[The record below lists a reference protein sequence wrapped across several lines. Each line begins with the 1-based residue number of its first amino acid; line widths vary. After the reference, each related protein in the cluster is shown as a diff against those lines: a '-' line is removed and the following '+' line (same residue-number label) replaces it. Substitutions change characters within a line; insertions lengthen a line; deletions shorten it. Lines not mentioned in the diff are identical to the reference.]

1 MSLDDLYRQVIMEH
15 YKKPRNR
22 GELPGANV
30 SVLGSNP
37 SCGDSLRLEMILNG
51 DAIGDIR
58 FAGQGCAISLASAS
72 MMTDLVKGRGAAVA
86 LRMVGEFK
94 KMMRSDDFDEAL
106 LEGLEPLLGVR
117 KFAARVKCAT
127 LAWTTLEQGITQ
139 RGGEVVIDDPGV
151 DVDAARRSGP
161 A

>member
-22 GELPGANV
+22 GQLPGANV

-51 DAIGDIR
+51 DAVRDIR
-58 FAGQGCAISLASAS
+58 FTGQGCAISLASAS
-72 MMTDLVKGRGAAVA
+72 MMTELVKGRGADVA

-94 KMMRSDDFDEAL
+94 KMMRSDHFDQAL

-127 LAWTTLEQGITQ
+127 LAWTALEQGLTE

-151 DVDAARRSGP
+151 DPEAARRSGP

>member
-1 MSLDDLYRQVIMEH
+1 MSLDDLYRQVILEH

-37 SCGDSLRLEMILNG
+37 SCGDSLRVEMILAG
-51 DAIGDIR
+51 DAVEDIR
-58 FAGQGCAISLASAS
+58 FTGQGCAISQASAS
-72 MMTDLVKGRGAAVA
+72 MMTELVKGRGSEEA
-86 LRMVGEFK
+86 LRMVAEFK
-94 KMMRSDDFDEAL
+94 KMMRSEQYDEAL
-106 LEGLEPLLGVR
+106 LEGLEPLQGVR

-127 LAWTTLEQGITQ
+127 LAWTTLEQGITEK
-139 RGGEVVIDDPGV
+139 GGEVVIDDPGV
-151 DVDAARRSGP
+151 DADAARRSGP